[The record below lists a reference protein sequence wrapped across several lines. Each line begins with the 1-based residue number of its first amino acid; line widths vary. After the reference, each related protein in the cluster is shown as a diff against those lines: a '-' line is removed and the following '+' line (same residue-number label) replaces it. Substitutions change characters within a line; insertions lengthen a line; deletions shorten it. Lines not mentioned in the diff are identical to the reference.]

1 MPCTDLVVT
10 QISRI
15 SQTSASGRLTEAID
29 NDNSNHHDNGD
40 NEEGYLAPFFH
51 LVTQDNGIEAPLFK
65 AGRIVFLMMMMV
77 MVRVSGLFHLE

>member
-1 MPCTDLVVT
+1 MVT

-40 NEEGYLAPFFH
+40 NEEDYLAPLLQFAAK
-51 LVTQDNGIEAPLFK
+51 DNGVEAALLE
-65 AGRIVFLMMMMV
+65 AGGAVLTVMMMV
-77 MVRVSGLFHLE
+77 MMFSHEQ